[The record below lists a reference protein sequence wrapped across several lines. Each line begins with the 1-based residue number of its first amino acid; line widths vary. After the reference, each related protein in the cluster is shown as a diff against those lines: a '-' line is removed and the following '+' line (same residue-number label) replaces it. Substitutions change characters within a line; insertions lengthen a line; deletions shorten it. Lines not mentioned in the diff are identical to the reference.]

1 MVQIHSSGQ
10 SPCLNFEITKPKF
23 WLKKKDC
30 QKLTC
35 GSDSSNTKMGPG
47 FYPKWPRACRAP
59 SGPAP
64 GPTLK
69 VTAAVIVCVC
79 GGEGLPISP
88 EYSQRRGN
96 LVGLHLLFVGLWGIF
111 EGFTLRPRKETGGK
125 DGGQEQRLRA

>member
-47 FYPKWPRACRAP
+47 FYPKRPRACRAP

-64 GPTLK
+64 GLTLK
-69 VTAAVIVCVC
+69 VTAAVMVCVR
-79 GGEGLPISP
+79 GGGAAYFSGVFPEERELSGSSP
-88 EYSQRRGN
+88 SSRG
-96 LVGLHLLFVGLWGIF
+96 LVGDL
-111 EGFTLRPRKETGGK
+111 
-125 DGGQEQRLRA
+125 